1 MNNLT
6 DQQLLSAYCEQRSE
20 EAFSELVR
28 RHVDFVYSAA
38 LRMVRDPHLAQDVTQ
53 AVFLALATQ
62 ARNLTDRP
70 VLSGWL
76 HRTSQN
82 LAVKSI
88 RSDVRRRAREREAVA
103 MNELHSAEPDSVW
116 ETIAPHLDYA
126 LGQLSES
133 DRDALLLRYFQRH
146 SAREMAQA
154 LGTSEDAAQ
163 KRVSRAVERIRDCF
177 LQRGITVGA
186 GGLVLVLSTHA
197 VHAAPAGLTASITG
211 ATSSAAFTA
220 STGM

>member
-62 ARNLTDRP
+62 ARKLTDRP

-76 HRTSQN
+76 HRTPQN
-82 LAVKSI
+82 LAVKTI
-88 RSDVRRRAREREAVA
+88 RSDVRRRAREQEAA
-103 MNELHSAEPDSVW
+103 TMNELVTSEPHDLW
-116 ETIAPHLDYA
+116 EKVAPYLDNA
-126 LGQLSES
+126 LGQLNET
-133 DRDALLLRYFQRH
+133 DRDALLLRFFQRK
-146 SAREMAQA
+146 SAREIAET
-154 LGTSEDAAQ
+154 LGTSEDAAR
-163 KRVSRAVERIRDCF
+163 KRVSRAIDRIRELF
-177 LQRGITVGA
+177 AKRGVAVGA
-186 GGLVLVLSTHA
+186 SGLIVVISTNA
-197 VHAAPAGLTASITG
+197 VQAAPSGLSASI
-211 ATSSAAFTA
+211 SAAGTL
-220 STGM
+220 S